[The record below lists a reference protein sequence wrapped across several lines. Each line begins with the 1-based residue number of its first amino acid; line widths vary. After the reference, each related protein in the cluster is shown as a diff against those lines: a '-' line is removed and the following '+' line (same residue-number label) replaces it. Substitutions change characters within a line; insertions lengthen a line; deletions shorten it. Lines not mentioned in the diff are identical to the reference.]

1 MEQEIREILVEHSD
15 NKNSND
21 RIMSD
26 LLGLFEY
33 VYVLILHYN
42 ENDNPYTEFEGVY
55 LNEVDAENS
64 GNTINKHDGKLNIG
78 KTSYDD
84 PIWVGSNEVA
94 FSVVKT
100 KIL

>member
-1 MEQEIREILVEHSD
+1 
-15 NKNSND
+15 
-21 RIMSD
+21 
-26 LLGLFEY
+26 
-33 VYVLILHYN
+33 
-42 ENDNPYTEFEGVY
+42 VY

-64 GNTINKHDGKLNIG
+64 GNMVNKLDGKLNIG

-94 FSVVKT
+94 FSVIKT